1 MSITILSAILFF
13 SLSFLGLAL
22 DEGIAD
28 RMIGKIIKQPG
39 SMAVDKTKVIK
50 WRKRIQGV
58 LYILSMAL
66 FWVMV
71 FSGLPNL

>member
-1 MSITILSAILFF
+1 MSITILAAILFF
-13 SLSFLGLAL
+13 TLSFLGLAL

-28 RMIGKIIKQPG
+28 RTIAKAIKKPG

-66 FWVMV
+66 FWAMV
-71 FSGLPNL
+71 FSGLSN

>member
-1 MSITILSAILFF
+1 MSITILAAILFF
-13 SLSFLGLAL
+13 SLSILGLAL

-28 RMIGKIIKQPG
+28 RTIAKAIKKPS
-39 SMAVDKTKVIK
+39 SMAVRKDQVVK